1 MTSNN
6 NVFMVFPRL
15 GRRWLGSS
23 AQHKPET
30 SEGRTQME
38 QEKEGTC
45 ALWLF
50 VSPKSSAPGIFPIA
64 KISEPP
70 KSRTCPSHLPFC
82 QKGIFESYVM
92 CLVSGRFCTYP
103 TLCHLPLIYSP
114 IRLTYIDMRLFDGNL
129 LQSFQ
134 RCNAWMQCAELK
146 VMKKD
151 VVFQRSL
158 VNHQMG
164 HPQNSYVSLLQGILK
179 YGKKHG
185 KTMLL
190 MWNKMNKCAH
200 SGCIHTCDM

>member
-1 MTSNN
+1 MFWGDADAQLFVCQVKHAFNQVAHALFMHVFGVYRRGNLFGFMHAWSDFRSLTVWYQTTMFSWY
-6 NVFMVFPRL
+6 FMVFPRL

-50 VSPKSSAPGIFPIA
+50 VSPKSSAPGIFAIA

-103 TLCHLPLIYSP
+103 TLCHLPL
-114 IRLTYIDMRLFDGNL
+114 
-129 LQSFQ
+129 
-134 RCNAWMQCAELK
+134 
-146 VMKKD
+146 V
-151 VVFQRSL
+151 
-158 VNHQMG
+158 
-164 HPQNSYVSLLQGILK
+164 
-179 YGKKHG
+179 
-185 KTMLL
+185 
-190 MWNKMNKCAH
+190 
-200 SGCIHTCDM
+200 

>member
-15 GRRWLGSS
+15 GRHWLGSS

-103 TLCHLPLIYSP
+103 TLCHLPLVYIY
-114 IRLTYIDMRLFDGNL
+114 ILIYIWYLNDTWNFRIFWW
-129 LQSFQ
+129 S
-134 RCNAWMQCAELK
+134 K
-146 VMKKD
+146 V
-151 VVFQRSL
+151 FEQRSSFTTHTHTYL
-158 VNHQMG
+158 CI
-164 HPQNSYVSLLQGILK
+164 YIYIL
-179 YGKKHG
+179 YAVH
-185 KTMLL
+185 
-190 MWNKMNKCAH
+190 
-200 SGCIHTCDM
+200 I